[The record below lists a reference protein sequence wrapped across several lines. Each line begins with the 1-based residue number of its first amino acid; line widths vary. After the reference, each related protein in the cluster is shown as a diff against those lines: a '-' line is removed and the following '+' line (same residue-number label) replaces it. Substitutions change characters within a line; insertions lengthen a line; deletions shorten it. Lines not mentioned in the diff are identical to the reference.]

1 MMMLLDEQTNRAVI
15 DGMRA
20 IGIVLVICFHVTIGL
35 ATLLE
40 ADSMQGYVDTLP
52 SVINIMWQALG
63 SEIIFLFSGFLLSY
77 LLMRELLRSGG
88 IDVRDFYIRRLSR
101 IIPLYLIALA
111 LYSLVR
117 DFGALE
123 FLLNLLFVSQIFDAT
138 TIVPVGWSLEVLVQS
153 YLLLPFVVLLFLRSN
168 HPIKLCVAAIA
179 AFLAIRYAVFA
190 ADPPSYTTPIH
201 ALFAGTDTTEVQD
214 KTYYLL
220 VYRATPFLL
229 GFLIAFLVVHKDAL
243 LRSIFDRRGMAP
255 TLLLV
260 SLLTTVGS
268 GFLPV
273 QDSRSWLYVWSSD
286 QFWLWFWTLQRFIF
300 SVGIGLFALCAWYG
314 KSRLI
319 EPLLR
324 VSQWRVWAHISH
336 NIYSI
341 YLFHPVFLLPAA
353 ALAFRTIEKEQLLP
367 VHLLEVFATI
377 VLATI
382 FSTLFGGVV
391 TRFVELPAQGWIRK
405 KFSR

>member
-1 MMMLLDEQTNRAVI
+1 MLLDEQTNRSVI

-40 ADSMQGYVDTLP
+40 SDSMQSYVDTLP

-77 LLMRELLRSGG
+77 LLMRELLRSGS
-88 IDVRDFYIRRLSR
+88 IDVRDFYLRRLSR

-117 DFGALE
+117 DFSLLE

-168 HPIKLCVAAIA
+168 HPLKFCVAAIA
-179 AFLAIRYAVFA
+179 GFLAIRYFAFA
-190 ADPPSYTTPIH
+190 ADPASYTTPIY

-214 KTYYLL
+214 KAYYLL
-220 VYRATPFLL
+220 IYRTTPFLL
-229 GFLIAFLVVHKDAL
+229 GFLIAYLVVHKDGM
-243 LRSIFDRRGMAP
+243 LRATFERPGMTP
-255 TLLLV
+255 VLLLL
-260 SLLTTVGS
+260 SLLTIVGS

-273 QDSRSWLYVWSSD
+273 QDSQSRLYVWSD
-286 QFWLWFWTLQRFIF
+286 DRFWLWFWTLQRFIF
-300 SVGIGLFALCAWYG
+300 SIGIALFALCAWYG

-319 EPLLR
+319 GPLLK
-324 VSQWRVWAHISH
+324 VSQWRVWARISH

-341 YLFHPVFLLPAA
+341 YLFHPVFLIPSA
-353 ALAFRTIEKEQLLP
+353 ALAFRTIEKEQIMP
-367 VHLLEVFATI
+367 VNLLEVFATI

-405 KFSR
+405 RFGS

>member
-1 MMMLLDEQTNRAVI
+1 MLLDEQTNRSVI

-40 ADSMQGYVDTLP
+40 SDSIQGYVDTLP

-63 SEIIFLFSGFLLSY
+63 SEVIFLFSGFLLSY
-77 LLMRELLRSGG
+77 LLMRELLRSGS
-88 IDVRDFYIRRLSR
+88 IDVRDFYLRRLSR

-117 DFGALE
+117 DFSPLE

-168 HPIKLCVAAIA
+168 HPIRFCSAAIA
-179 AFLAIRYAVFA
+179 GFLAIRYFAFA
-190 ADPPSYTTPIH
+190 ADPASYTTPIY

-214 KTYYLL
+214 KAYYLL
-220 VYRATPFLL
+220 IYRATPFLL
-229 GFLIAFLVVHKDAL
+229 GFLVAYLVVHKDEM
-243 LRSIFDRRGMAP
+243 LRAVFERPGMTP
-255 TLLLV
+255 LLLLL
-260 SLLTTVGS
+260 SLLTVVGS

-273 QDSRSWLYVWSSD
+273 QDSQSRLYAWSGD

-300 SVGIGLFALCAWYG
+300 SIGIALFALCTWYG
-314 KSRLI
+314 KSPLI
-319 EPLLR
+319 EPLLK
-324 VSQWRVWAHISH
+324 VSQWRVWARISH

-341 YLFHPVFLLPAA
+341 YLFHPVFLIPSA
-353 ALAFRTIEKEQLLP
+353 ALAFRTIEKEQVMP
-367 VHLLEVFATI
+367 IHLFEVFATI
-377 VLATI
+377 VLATL
-382 FSTLFGGVV
+382 FATLFGGVV

-405 KFSR
+405 RFGA

>member
-1 MMMLLDEQTNRAVI
+1 MLLDEQTNRSVI

-40 ADSMQGYVDTLP
+40 ADSMQGYIDTLP
-52 SVINIMWQALG
+52 SVVNIMWQALG

-77 LLMRELLRSGG
+77 LLMRELLHSGG

-111 LYSLVR
+111 LYSLIR
-117 DFGALE
+117 DFSPFEL
-123 FLLNLLFVSQIFDAT
+123 LLNLLFVSQIFDAT

-153 YLLLPFVVLLFLRSN
+153 YLLLPFVVLLFLRSS
-168 HPIKLCVAAIA
+168 HPIKLCIAAIA
-179 AFLAIRYAVFA
+179 AFLAIRYFAFA
-190 ADPPSYTTPIH
+190 ADPASYTTLIYT
-201 ALFAGTDTTEVQD
+201 LFAGTDTTEIQD

-220 VYRATPFLL
+220 VYRTTPFLL
-229 GFLIAFLVVHKDAL
+229 GFLAAYLVVHKDTL
-243 LRSIFDRRGMAP
+243 LRSVFERPGMTP
-255 TLLLV
+255 LLLLV
-260 SLLTTVGS
+260 SVLTIVGS

-273 QDSRSWLYVWSSD
+273 QDPQSRLYAWSND
-286 QFWLWFWTLQRFIF
+286 QFWLWFWTLQRFVF
-300 SVGIGLFALCAWYG
+300 SIGIGLFALCFWYG

-319 EPLLR
+319 GPLLK
-324 VSQWRVWAHISH
+324 VSQWRVWARISR

-341 YLFHPVFLLPAA
+341 YLFHPVFLIPSA
-353 ALAFRTIEKEQLLP
+353 ALAFRTIEKEQIMP

-377 VLATI
+377 ILATI
-382 FSTLFGGVV
+382 FATLFGGVV
-391 TRFVELPAQGWIRK
+391 TRFVELPAQAWVRK
-405 KFSR
+405 RFGH